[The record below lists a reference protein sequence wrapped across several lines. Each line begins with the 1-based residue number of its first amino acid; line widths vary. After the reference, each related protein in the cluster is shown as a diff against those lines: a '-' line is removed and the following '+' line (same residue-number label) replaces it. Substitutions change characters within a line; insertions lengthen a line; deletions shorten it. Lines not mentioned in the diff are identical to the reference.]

1 MLIDNVPPYQLV
13 ALASVHAFAA
23 VYMCGLIWFVQVV
36 HYPLHGLVGS
46 NSFVRY
52 QAAHVRRTAWVV
64 MVPMLVE
71 LVSALLLIACL
82 PKGKYYALPVVGA
95 LLLLKAWVGT
105 ALLSVPA
112 HRKLE
117 EGFDAKAHTRL
128 VSTNW
133 VRTFAWTVR
142 APIAIGILILTAVEV
157 RL

>member
-1 MLIDNVPPYQLV
+1 MLFDSVSSYQLV

-36 HYPLHGLVGS
+36 HYPLHGMVGTD
-46 NSFVRY
+46 SFVRY

-64 MVPMLVE
+64 IGPMLVE
-71 LVSALLLIACL
+71 LFSALLLIACI
-82 PKGKYYALPVVGA
+82 PKEKYYALPIVGG

-117 EGFDAKAHTRL
+117 QGFDDKAHLRL

-142 APIAIGILILTAVEV
+142 APLAIGILILTAAEV